1 MAFSRKIGI
10 ELSEQIVLPVA
21 QSRSSLSIYLTVV
34 DASCLNS
41 VLILKRALIHSMT
54 NRGGKRENAGRPR
67 GQGQFGEPTIAIR
80 IPQSQEP
87 VIRNFLSTLIA
98 QRTQRNQDTVTA
110 IFALSPA
117 KQNFLL
123 PLYTSK
129 VVAGFPSP
137 ADDHVEKRL
146 NPNDYLIS
154 NDSSTFFVQVK
165 GDSMVDA
172 GIFEK
177 DVLVVDRS
185 RTAQT
190 GDIVLAVLD
199 GEFTIKILGQ
209 SETGTCLI
217 PANKNYP
224 VIQIKENQSFEV
236 WGVITGS
243 MRKFK

>member
-1 MAFSRKIGI
+1 
-10 ELSEQIVLPVA
+10 
-21 QSRSSLSIYLTVV
+21 
-34 DASCLNS
+34 
-41 VLILKRALIHSMT
+41 MT

-67 GQGQFGEPTIAIR
+67 GQGQFGEPTVAMR

-87 VIRNFLSTLIA
+87 VIRDFLSTLIA
-98 QRTQRNQDTVTA
+98 KRAQQNPATVA
-110 IFALSPA
+110 EILGLSA
-117 KQNFLL
+117 AERDVLL

-129 VVAGFPSP
+129 AVAGFPSP

-146 NPNDYLIS
+146 NPNDYLID
-154 NDSSTFFVQVK
+154 NDSSTFFVRVK
-165 GDSMVDA
+165 GDSMTDA

-185 RTAQT
+185 RTARA

-217 PANKNYP
+217 PANKHYP
-224 VIQIKENQSFEV
+224 VIRVKEGQSFEV
-236 WGVITGS
+236 WGVVTGS

>member
-1 MAFSRKIGI
+1 
-10 ELSEQIVLPVA
+10 
-21 QSRSSLSIYLTVV
+21 
-34 DASCLNS
+34 
-41 VLILKRALIHSMT
+41 MT

-67 GQGQFGEPTIAIR
+67 GQGQFGESTVAIR
-80 IPQSQEP
+80 IPQSQET
-87 VIRNFLSTLIA
+87 VIRDFLSTLIVK
-98 QRTQRNQDTVTA
+98 RTQQNQDTVTA

-117 KQNFLL
+117 KHHFLL

-146 NPNDYLIS
+146 NPNDYLIV
-154 NDSSTFFVQVK
+154 NDNSTFFVQVK
-165 GDSMVDA
+165 GDSMIDA

-209 SETGTCLI
+209 SEAGACLI

>member
-1 MAFSRKIGI
+1 MFEYRTII
-10 ELSEQIVLPVA
+10 
-21 QSRSSLSIYLTVV
+21 SLNI
-34 DASCLNS
+34 
-41 VLILKRALIHSMT
+41 IHSMSMT
-54 NRGGKRENAGRPR
+54 NRGGKRENASRPR
-67 GQGQFGEPTIAIR
+67 GQGQFGESTVAIR

-87 VIRNFLSTLIA
+87 VIRDFLSTLIA
-98 QRTQRNQDTVTA
+98 KRTQQNPGTVTA

-117 KQNFLL
+117 KQHFLL

-146 NPNDYLIS
+146 NPNDYLIA

-165 GDSMVDA
+165 GDSMIDA
-172 GIFEK
+172 SIFEK

-209 SETGTCLI
+209 SGTGACLI
-217 PANKNYP
+217 PANRDYP
-224 VIQIKENQSFEV
+224 VIRIKENQSFEV
-236 WGVITGS
+236 WGVVTGS